1 MRTLAIRG
9 RVSHVGYKENAEA
22 LRQEGAHDPTCR
34 NLFFFNQTKSNA
46 L

>member
-1 MRTLAIRG
+1 MRAVSYRG

-22 LRQEGAHDPTCR
+22 LRQGGAHDPTCR
-34 NLFFFNQTKSNA
+34 NLFFFSQTKSNT